1 MENRVPLPTDNIYKF
16 YALFGLL
23 LIIFSIG
30 AMLYVNQSTNDL
42 AFEVAVEYETL
53 KADPMRSVADEARF
67 TVLERKL
74 EIAGRNKKTFMI
86 CLSVIIAAVR
96 FMVWYVFKKWHAEV
110 QPVQDEIARLNL
122 VKLRRELGED
132 CDAYPSQARRRLFH
146 CGFPSFQRRAC
157 CGR

>member
-23 LIIFSIG
+23 LIIFSSG

-67 TVLERKL
+67 SVLEKKL
-74 EIAGRNKKTFMI
+74 EIAGLNKKTFI
-86 CLSVIIAAVR
+86 LCLSVIITVGI
-96 FMVWYVFKKWHAEV
+96 FMVWYGFKKWHTEV
-110 QPVQDEIARLNL
+110 QPVQDEIARLSL
-122 VKLRRELGED
+122 LKLRQEVGENG
-132 CDAYPSQARRRLFH
+132 DA
-146 CGFPSFQRRAC
+146 
-157 CGR
+157 

>member
-30 AMLYVNQSTNDL
+30 AMLYVNKSTNDL
-42 AFEVAVEYETL
+42 AFDVAVEYETL

-74 EIAGRNKKTFMI
+74 EIAGKNKKTFMI
-86 CLSVIIAAVR
+86 FLSVIIAAGSL
-96 FMVWYVFKKWHAEV
+96 MVWYGFKKWHTEV

-122 VKLRRELGED
+122 LKLKREVGED
-132 CDAYPSQARRRLFH
+132 GEA
-146 CGFPSFQRRAC
+146 
-157 CGR
+157 